1 MNSEKPKRKAAGIRA
16 KKIKKQYTRR
26 LTQKEK
32 KDLKRIKRNR
42 MMTGYAM
49 DDEL

>member
-1 MNSEKPKRKAAGIRA
+1 MGSDKPKRQAAGIRD
-16 KKIKKQYTRR
+16 KKIKKQYNRR
-26 LTQKEK
+26 LTQKQK

>member
-1 MNSEKPKRKAAGIRA
+1 MESEKPKRKIAGIRD
-16 KKIKKQYTRR
+16 KKIKKNYRRR

-42 MMTGYAM
+42 LMTGYAM